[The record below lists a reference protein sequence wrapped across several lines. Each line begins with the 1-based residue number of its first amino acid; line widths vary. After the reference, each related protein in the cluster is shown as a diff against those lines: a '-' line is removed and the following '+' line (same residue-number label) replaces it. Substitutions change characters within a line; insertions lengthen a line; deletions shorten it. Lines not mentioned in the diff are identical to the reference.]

1 MDNKRKQ
8 PMTVSPIEVDR
19 TVRQRILSA
28 SPTTSSSS
36 SCASDTVIKMSSLS
50 PTPATGSDHA
60 ATDGSVTES
69 LSAQE
74 SAQSHDP
81 KSDTVPGYQISM
93 HDLTRMVMQT
103 MSHPEF
109 QDTFAPIVASV
120 LSPMVNKSIQEAL
133 KPLQTQV
140 NQQQFLIESQQSDLD
155 ARKMEIGIL
164 KAANKSLET
173 KVDKLQRTVYELDA
187 LDLGS
192 RVQELDDGLDEL
204 EQYGRRNSLRFHNV
218 LVPEGETDTDEV
230 IVKLCKEK
238 LEVEIT
244 KDDICRSHPVGK
256 PNRQG
261 KSQLICRFRN
271 WKVKNS
277 IFSVKRQLKD
287 NPDKIFITEDLTRY
301 RQSIVAALADAKT
314 AGLIESYWT
323 TDGRIF
329 AKFYSDYRKYL
340 IRSHDDLDN
349 LIPEYPETYF
359 YDE

>member
-28 SPTTSSSS
+28 SPTSSSS
-36 SCASDTVIKMSSLS
+36 PPSDTVIKMSSLS
-50 PTPATGSDHA
+50 PTPTTGSDHA
-60 ATDGSVTES
+60 ATDGSVTEP

-155 ARKMEIGIL
+155 ARKMEMGVL
-164 KAANKSLET
+164 KAANKSLEA

-192 RVQELDDGLDEL
+192 RVQELDEGLDDL
-204 EQYGRRNSLRFHNV
+204 EQYGRRNSFRFHNV
-218 LVPEGETDTDEV
+218 LIPEGEKDTDEV
-230 IVKLCKEK
+230 IVKLCAEK

-256 PNRQG
+256 PNRKGQ
-261 KSQLICRFRN
+261 SQIICRFRN
-271 WKVKNS
+271 WKIKNS

-301 RQSIVAALADAKT
+301 RQSIVAALADAKR
-314 AGLIESYWT
+314 AGFIETYWS

-349 LIPEYPETYF
+349 LIPEYPEPYY